1 MQINYEKKNHIWT
14 RESREKS
21 HMLHK
26 IFLCAS
32 FSQNKNEFGALVL
45 ISFQGSYPISG
56 FPPLYFTRDQRTRIH
71 KLTT

>member
-1 MQINYEKKNHIWT
+1 
-14 RESREKS
+14 
-21 HMLHK
+21 MLHQ

-56 FPPLYFTRDQRTRIH
+56 FPPYISQETKEHVYTN
-71 KLTT
+71 